1 MGQKQRKEAEI
12 KGTPPVAP
20 VQSDTSHAPQGT
32 VAEAKVS
39 APSTE
44 QGAEHRTAS
53 ALRMEPHEREEQ
65 ILQVASEHFARK
77 GVLGAS
83 MSAIARDAGITRAL
97 LYHYFPGKDSLAA
110 AVTRREAK
118 AVLEALGEH
127 NENPEEALR
136 NALRTYFLV
145 VAGVPTPGGEDF
157 PNNPTD
163 YLEWMLKRTGMPIN
177 DRTRVILGGWLQLWI
192 TSPCTWCSST
202 PATSAPCAPAVWG
215 WKKPLTCAW
224 APSIPSPEATS
235 LTVRKLPSPMF
246 GCRIRRQWGRGS
258 PDGYSSAGPPG
269 SSWWAEVSRHGPPSR
284 GPRERGGFPEYHP
297 VCE

>member
-163 YLEWMLKRTGMPIN
+163 YLEWMLKRT
-177 DRTRVILGGWLQLWI
+177 
-192 TSPCTWCSST
+192 S
-202 PATSAPCAPAVWG
+202 
-215 WKKPLTCAW
+215 
-224 APSIPSPEATS
+224 
-235 LTVRKLPSPMF
+235 
-246 GCRIRRQWGRGS
+246 RR
-258 PDGYSSAGPPG
+258 
-269 SSWWAEVSRHGPPSR
+269 E
-284 GPRERGGFPEYHP
+284 
-297 VCE
+297 

>member
-1 MGQKQRKEAEI
+1 MGQKQRKEVEI
-12 KGTPPVAP
+12 KGTSPVVSA
-20 VQSDTSHAPQGT
+20 QSDTSRAPQGT

-44 QGAEHRTAS
+44 QGAEHRTTG

-127 NENPEEALR
+127 QQNPEEALR

-145 VAGVPTPGGEDF
+145 VAGVPIPGGEDF

-163 YLEWMLKRTGMPIN
+163 YLEWMLQRTGMPVN
-177 DRTRVILGGWLQLWI
+177 DRTRVILGGWLQLVDYFALHVVQLN
-192 TSPCTWCSST
+192 PRDQR
-202 PATSAPCAPAVWG
+202 
-215 WKKPLTCAW
+215 
-224 APSIPSPEATS
+224 
-235 LTVRKLPSPMF
+235 TVRT
-246 GCRIRRQWGRGS
+246 RGLGLEEAI
-258 PDGYSSAGPPG
+258 DLCLGAVDTLTGGY
-269 SSWWAEVSRHGPPSR
+269 
-284 GPRERGGFPEYHP
+284 
-297 VCE
+297 